1 MICPHCRT
9 EFAARRTDQRY
20 CSAKCRLARYQS
32 TKGDG
37 ALRGRVASVRRLTH
51 GEVSVIVRFAPG
63 DADRAVQCIPGR
75 VVEVVA

>member
-9 EFAARRTDQRY
+9 DFAARRTDQVY
-20 CSAKCRLARYQS
+20 
-32 TKGDG
+32 
-37 ALRGRVASVRRLTH
+37 

-63 DADRAVQCIPGR
+63 DADKAVQFCPGR

>member
-37 ALRGRVASVRRLTH
+37 ALRGRVASVRRMSH
-51 GEVSVIVRFAPG
+51 GGVSVIVRFAPG
-63 DADRAVQCIPGR
+63 DAHNALRMIPGC
-75 VVEVVA
+75 VVEVVT

>member
-9 EFAARRTDQRY
+9 EFAARRTDQVY
-20 CSAKCRLARYQS
+20 CCAKCRLARYQS

-37 ALRGRVASVRRLTH
+37 ALRGRVSSVRRLRH

-63 DADRAVQCIPGR
+63 DADKAVQFCPRR